1 MVGRHH
7 AWEEAPMARTI
18 SIGAQG
24 FEDIRTRGYFY
35 VDKTGF
41 VRDWWLSGDA
51 TTLICRPRRFGKTLN
66 LDTVRCFL
74 SAEFAGRGEELF
86 GGLDAWEGGTAEQRF
101 AMRALQGTV
110 PVISLSFA
118 AVKEPTYEGMMTGVC
133 RIVASAVDAYRYL
146 RTWEGLSEEETRR
159 LDAVRSDMDA
169 GTCADAVNL
178 LCGLLW
184 RYHGAKPVVL
194 LDEYDAPMERAWVG
208 GYWDEA
214 SDFMR
219 RLMNSTFK
227 TNPALGRGLITG
239 VTRVARES
247 IFSDLNNLQVVTAS
261 TPSYQSCFG
270 FTQAEVDSA
279 LEEYGLADRRERVR
293 DWYDGYVF
301 DGVSGIYNPWSITK
315 YLESGGYLD
324 AWWANT
330 SGNGLVSSVVRR
342 ADADLKTDFETLL
355 QGGVVKKVIDEQV
368 VFSELYSRP
377 DAVWALLL
385 AAGYVTSPGPVP
397 EDVVHAQR
405 PLRLTNREVEAS
417 FDRMV
422 RGWFAEEDS
431 SYNRFC
437 RALLAGDSEAA
448 TDYLSDV
455 VIGCMSSFDSATRSS
470 ERRAPES
477 FYHGLVLG
485 LLVELRGRYSVE
497 SNRESGYG
505 RYDVALVPTD
515 GASGSDPAVI
525 IEFKVFDARRE
536 ESLEDTVARARA
548 QIEERHYADGLVE
561 RGIASDRTLTYGIAF
576 RGKEVLVG

>member
-1 MVGRHH
+1 
-7 AWEEAPMARTI
+7 
-18 SIGAQG
+18 
-24 FEDIRTRGYFY
+24 
-35 VDKTGF
+35 
-41 VRDWWLSGDA
+41 
-51 TTLICRPRRFGKTLN
+51 
-66 LDTVRCFL
+66 
-74 SAEFAGRGEELF
+74 
-86 GGLDAWEGGTAEQRF
+86 
-101 AMRALQGTV
+101 
-110 PVISLSFA
+110 
-118 AVKEPTYEGMMTGVC
+118 
-133 RIVASAVDAYRYL
+133 
-146 RTWEGLSEEETRR
+146 
-159 LDAVRSDMDA
+159 
-169 GTCADAVNL
+169 
-178 LCGLLW
+178 
-184 RYHGAKPVVL
+184 
-194 LDEYDAPMERAWVG
+194 
-208 GYWDEA
+208 
-214 SDFMR
+214 
-219 RLMNSTFK
+219 
-227 TNPALGRGLITG
+227 
-239 VTRVARES
+239 
-247 IFSDLNNLQVVTAS
+247 
-261 TPSYQSCFG
+261 
-270 FTQAEVDSA
+270 
-279 LEEYGLADRRERVR
+279 
-293 DWYDGYVF
+293 
-301 DGVSGIYNPWSITK
+301 
-315 YLESGGYLD
+315 
-324 AWWANT
+324 
-330 SGNGLVSSVVRR
+330 VVRR